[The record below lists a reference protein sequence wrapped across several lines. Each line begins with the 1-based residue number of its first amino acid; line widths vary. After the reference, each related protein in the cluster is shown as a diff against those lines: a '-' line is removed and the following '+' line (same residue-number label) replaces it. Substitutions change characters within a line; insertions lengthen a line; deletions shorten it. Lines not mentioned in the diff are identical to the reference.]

1 MSCVTVEAGGAVVKL
16 SLDNTIMRFHAIWL
30 RDNACD
36 NKTRD
41 PISGQRL
48 IALREIPSETLISD
62 AQVEAN
68 VLRVTFEPEKKVI
81 CYDFDWLIENN
92 YDKGKNLR
100 KGWISADQETWDSG
114 LDLLPSCDFNLLMEK
129 STSTLNWM
137 ADVRKYGFG
146 KIAKGPVEEGALF
159 KIIDLFG
166 YVRETNYGKHFEVRT
181 EVNPSNLAYTGLAL
195 QAHTDNPYRDPV
207 PTIQLLYCL
216 ESSAAGGENMLVDGF
231 KAVMRLRDENEGY
244 FDLLS
249 KYSARF
255 EYKNNKDVHLK
266 SRRPIIE
273 LSSDGE
279 LLAIRFN
286 NRSMSA
292 VNDVPF
298 NEMSEWYAAYR
309 RLSEIIDEPD
319 MEITFRLNPGES
331 FIVDNTRVL
340 HARKGYSGTGKRW
353 LQGCYADKDG
363 LNSAFHSLKKSLA
376 EETHN
381 EA

>member
-1 MSCVTVEAGGAVVKL
+1 M
-16 SLDNTIMRFHAIWL
+16 
-30 RDNACD
+30 
-36 NKTRD
+36 
-41 PISGQRL
+41 
-48 IALREIPSETLISD
+48 
-62 AQVEAN
+62 
-68 VLRVTFEPEKKVI
+68 
-81 CYDFDWLIENN
+81 
-92 YDKGKNLR
+92 
-100 KGWISADQETWDSG
+100 
-114 LDLLPSCDFNLLMEK
+114 
-129 STSTLNWM
+129 
-137 ADVRKYGFG
+137 
-146 KIAKGPVEEGALF
+146 
-159 KIIDLFG
+159 
-166 YVRETNYGKHFEVRT
+166 
-181 EVNPSNLAYTGLAL
+181 
-195 QAHTDNPYRDPV
+195 
-207 PTIQLLYCL
+207 
-216 ESSAAGGENMLVDGF
+216 
-231 KAVMRLRDENEGY
+231 
-244 FDLLS
+244 
-249 KYSARF
+249 
-255 EYKNNKDVHLK
+255 HLK

-376 EETHN
+376 KETHN